1 MSITRGPRPSGAV
14 LSSSHVRLKWTALVG
29 LLWSFEAVF
38 YSPFSFFFFIAVSYR
53 ETVPAFRCIA
63 PPTNLYQ
70 STLLLPFLLSSTAK
84 LVAFACQ
91 NSETVWCLWTPILII
106 IFKLHSTN
114 NIQCK
119 TVFWLT
125 IWVSYCT
132 LYIAHCVFVL
142 LISRTSSLQDCAKI
156 SQWRWYVQPYG
167 AHSYFIKFSVRFHIK
182 RLYSQPLFYFLQVLP
197 GFVLSEFGLPAQF
210 LDQQF

>member
-91 NSETVWCLWTPILII
+91 NSETVWCLWTLAAYPSSSSYSNFTMRTVYGDSVLGDHMSKLLGSIHRSLCFCFVDFENIVPSRLCKETTVALICPTI
-106 IFKLHSTN
+106 RCPLLLH
-114 NIQCK
+114 K
-119 TVFWLT
+119 
-125 IWVSYCT
+125 
-132 LYIAHCVFVL
+132 VL
-142 LISRTSSLQDCAKI
+142 C
-156 SQWRWYVQPYG
+156 PFP
-167 AHSYFIKFSVRFHIK
+167 H
-182 RLYSQPLFYFLQVLP
+182 
-197 GFVLSEFGLPAQF
+197 
-210 LDQQF
+210 